1 MLVKT
6 KENSLLLVVSFILM
20 QNTPVAACEKYQ
32 VREIQKILNQ
42 SGQQAG
48 KPDGIWGPKTDI
60 ALKASRVAVPKIL
73 SERTCDELISSLL
86 SLLHQTKI
94 NDGFYTSTDTFH
106 TYTTRSQKIIRYLY
120 PANIDSDPEQELI
133 IAGFQSQGISDPS
146 PKPTI
151 VNIFDWNE
159 YGYLTKRDDLFSN
172 VAEQVFGGVGDV
184 ALGDFNGDG
193 RVDIFLSGYTDTN
206 YEVPVYSLY
215 GGLNK
220 FSKIKVDSAS
230 WQHGAA
236 AADFNGDGF
245 DDVIAA
251 GYHTSAAIYMGS
263 SDGLIRCTWSADSY
277 PNGSGVTAIDLDND
291 GQIEVVISDNS
302 KATESYNRDTNIYR
316 LTINEGSR
324 SAKLS
329 RVASLPM
336 PELEKPFWQTYFSTR
351 KRKSHDI
358 RVKSKDINS
367 DGLNDLI
374 LFSVA
379 RNAYKGLDRN
389 LSSVQIFINNGS
401 LSFSDQTDN
410 WLVGYRNRTNV
421 AYSPVFEDLNE
432 DGFPDLYSSEH
443 DYDGFANSLQIFL
456 SKNGSR
462 LIGVPEL
469 WVSEILPASSNHE
482 ISTILVGKEEKNFIV
497 RHVIVPGFNS
507 NEFLAYRPISF
518 R

>member
-1 MLVKT
+1 M
-6 KENSLLLVVSFILM
+6 
-20 QNTPVAACEKYQ
+20 
-32 VREIQKILNQ
+32 
-42 SGQQAG
+42 
-48 KPDGIWGPKTDI
+48 
-60 ALKASRVAVPKIL
+60 KASGVAVPKIL

-86 SLLHQTKI
+86 SWQHQTKI

-106 TYTTRSQKIIRYLY
+106 TYTTRSQNIIRYLY

-193 RVDIFLSGYTDTN
+193 RVDIFLSGYTDPN
-206 YEVPVYSLY
+206 YEVPVYALY
-215 GGLNK
+215 GGQSK

-236 AADFNGDGF
+236 AADFNGDGI
-245 DDVIAA
+245 DDVIAT

-263 SDGLIRCTWSADSY
+263 SDGLIRYTWTANSY
-277 PNGSGVTAIDLDND
+277 PNGSGVTANDLDNE

-302 KATESYNRDTNIYR
+302 KANESYHRDTNIYR
-316 LTINEGSR
+316 LTLNEVSR
-324 SAKLS
+324 SAMLS
-329 RVASLPM
+329 RIASLPM
-336 PELEKPFWQTYFSTR
+336 PELEKPFWQPYFSTGQ
-351 KRKSHDI
+351 RKSHDI
-358 RVKSKDINS
+358 RAKSKDINS

-379 RNAYKGLDRN
+379 RNAYKGRDRN

-410 WLVGYRNRTNV
+410 WLSGYRNRTNV
-421 AYSPVFEDLNE
+421 TYSPVFEDLNE
-432 DGFPDLYSSEH
+432 DGFPDLFSSEH

-456 SKNGSR
+456 SKNGNR
-462 LIGVPEL
+462 LIGVPEN

-497 RHVIVPGFNS
+497 RHVIAPGFNS
-507 NEFLAYRPISF
+507 NEFLAYRSIAVQ
-518 R
+518 